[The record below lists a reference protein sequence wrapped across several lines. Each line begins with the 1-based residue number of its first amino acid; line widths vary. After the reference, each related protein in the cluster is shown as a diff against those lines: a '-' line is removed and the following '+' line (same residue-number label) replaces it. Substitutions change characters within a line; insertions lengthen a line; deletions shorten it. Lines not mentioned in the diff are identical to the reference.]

1 MEQADCR
8 RWDGWGSAGRSGML
22 PPDESAAMTP
32 RDDDFDPLDD
42 RQAELEARFRELER
56 DAEIERL
63 RAQGGA
69 PREKGQGG
77 ATPGRGSEASDPLA
91 EMKER
96 LDRDPEEAPTEAKE
110 GERFLL
116 VLCPKCQAK
125 NRMSLT
131 KVRTGSPICG
141 GCRSSLSFARR

>member
-1 MEQADCR
+1 
-8 RWDGWGSAGRSGML
+8 ML
-22 PPDESAAMTP
+22 PPDESVAMTP

-69 PREKGQGG
+69 PREKGQGSATREKGG
-77 ATPGRGSEASDPLA
+77 ATPRGGSEATDPLA
-91 EMKER
+91 EMKQR
-96 LDRDPEEAPTEAKE
+96 LDRDPADAAPVDSEE

-116 VLCPKCQAK
+116 VLCPSCQAK

-131 KVRTGSPICG
+131 RVRTGTPICG
-141 GCRSSLSFARR
+141 GCRAPLSFARR